1 MVGLFGSY
9 VNTDIGKFLGTPC
22 TMFHSEFSSSMFS
35 LTKIPPLTPPAKT
48 FLLDVSLGSNIIPFV
63 LPAILVG
70 PLGTQAISGFSP
82 GTPATLIF
90 SKSSISSC
98 ILNKFSVLGLPRTG
112 SIVNSHIL
120 SLYGLGGSFRSF
132 LSDFES
138 FFVCLNGLL
147 FKLI

>member
-1 MVGLFGSY
+1 
-9 VNTDIGKFLGTPC
+9 
-22 TMFHSEFSSSMFS
+22 MFHSEFSSSIFS

-48 FLLDVSLGSNIIPFV
+48 FLLDESLGSNIIPLV
-63 LPAILVG
+63 LPAMLVG
-70 PLGTQAISGFSP
+70 PLGTHAMSGFSP

-90 SKSSISSC
+90 SKPSKSSC

-120 SLYGLGGSFRSF
+120 SLYGFGGSLSSF
-132 LSDFES
+132 LSDLES
-138 FFVCLNGLL
+138 FLVCLNGLF